1 MRLRDAAEH
10 TIRRWNAHEIA
21 RGARQIIDFD
31 TAPPPPDAP
40 PIEPAA
46 SRLDVHDELVAL
58 YARAVDEEDLQIA
71 GALTA
76 HLAYLRHVL
85 GERPP
90 IAEYIEQTQGVT
102 PTGWTP
108 DYVAAVRDRAAGHLA
123 DLGIG
128 WGPDT
133 MRELDQ
139 LEGFIEITEAK
150 ERVQAVADEVEP
162 VLRELAGTDAPYSVS
177 IEIADVDD
185 YWAYWLDG
193 AGPNVRLRFNTRQ
206 AVFTDTRLRQFAQH
220 ELLGHA
226 LQCASYAQ
234 RAAVDD
240 VPWLRVLSVNLPHQV
255 CLEGLATA
263 LPLFVTPNDQ
273 KLVTRTRLDHYIHLV
288 RAELHLLI
296 NTGTTAAEAAAHA
309 RARIPWWT
317 SHEIANELADRG
329 TDPMLRTYL
338 WSYPAGTDWFIT
350 LADTA
355 DQETIEQVLRAAYAQ
370 PLTPSDL
377 VSAWATPLTD
387 TK

>member
-1 MRLRDAAEH
+1 VRLREAAEH

-31 TAPPPPDAP
+31 TAPPGPDAP
-40 PIEPAA
+40 PIEPAF

-58 YARAVDEEDLQIA
+58 HARAVGEGDQQIA
-71 GALTA
+71 SALTA

-102 PTGWTP
+102 PTGWP
-108 DYVAAVRDRAAGHLA
+108 DEYVAAVRDRAAAALA
-123 DLGIG
+123 DVGIG

-162 VLRELAGTDAPYSVS
+162 ALRELAGTDAPYDVS
-177 IEIADVDD
+177 IEIVDVDD

-193 AGPNVRLRFNTRQ
+193 AGQNVRLRFNTRQ

-234 RAAVDD
+234 RAATED
-240 VPWLRVLSVNLPHQV
+240 VPWLRVLSVHLPHQV

-263 LPLFVTPNDQ
+263 LPLFVTPHDQ

-296 NTGTTAAEAAAHA
+296 NTGSIAAEAAQHA

-338 WSYPAGTDWFIT
+338 WSYPAGTDWFIN

-355 DQETIEQVLRAAYAQ
+355 DQHTIQQVFRAAYAD
-370 PLTPSDL
+370 PLTPVDL
-377 VSAWATPLTD
+377 NVLWSGRVSG
-387 TK
+387 